1 MGQVPKHLTIE
12 PEQHGDT
19 AVIRLAGELDV
30 AVERH
35 LDETIEG
42 LAAQTK
48 TLVLDLGD
56 LTFIDSSGLRA
67 LLRVWHA
74 SQNGGPALAIV
85 PGAGQVRSTMEL
97 AGLHEVLPLA
107 DEQPLQVARTA

>member
-48 TLVLDLGD
+48 TLVLDL
-56 LTFIDSSGLRA
+56 R
-67 LLRVWHA
+67 R
-74 SQNGGPALAIV
+74 
-85 PGAGQVRSTMEL
+85 
-97 AGLHEVLPLA
+97 LPRQ
-107 DEQPLQVARTA
+107 EQPLRGIRHHVALERVEEVGPQDL